1 MAWNANANVKRIER
15 ELFKELKHSHKKLK
29 DSQETGAE
37 RVDLR
42 AYLEKQAILEPIL
55 LYRT

>member
-1 MAWNANANVKRIER
+1 MAWNANANVKRTER
-15 ELFKELKHSHKKLK
+15 ELLRELKHSHKKLK
-29 DSQETGAE
+29 DSLETRAE